1 MPASLIWHKNS
12 TWKECC
18 IACRGM
24 LGCSTLTS
32 TIFRNFR
39 AAGLGSCQRAY
50 LAMTLQ
56 CFLEV
61 EHRTSTTC
69 GRSSGTTNMGSISTA
84 LRKRSWTSAHTV
96 DMRLFSC
103 HDVFRTLRILCV
115 EPSIANFKIL
125 TLNTAPYQNIKC
137 VHGAVWNESA
147 ELNLVDRLGGHW
159 GSIFRIAQDESTVS
173 LSETTQ
179 AYTVNELLTMA
190 SWPRVDYVK
199 CDIEG
204 AELEVFSDPAAA
216 GWLANV
222 HCISVET
229 HDRFRPGCTDAVET
243 ALPESHYDRLQSGE
257 FRVFLARDPAPCH
270 SCDDASSVEVVVL
283 SPGTLK
289 TRTFDLVN
297 VPPHSWGFEVV
308 DEETFQLHPNV
319 PGQPPAEIRFQ
330 IDLNGQSRF
339 TAMCQLAAEA
349 RDQVSFGVR
358 LVGGGR
364 TAIAET
370 ITVTPGEKAQF
381 EVAIPRR
388 KAAYELI
395 LSTQMA
401 EGATSNGNAKA
412 RWQRP
417 VLR

>member
-1 MPASLIWHKNS
+1 MPGNAGLLDPYLDHLQKLSRRRFGLMSASLPGYD
-12 TWKECC
+12 TPMFF
-18 IACRGM
+18 RG
-24 LGCSTLTS
+24 GTS
-32 TIFRNFR
+32 DVHNMRQIFRHHEYGFDFNSAPQTILDLGAYCGY
-39 AAGLGSCQRAY
+39 AAI
-50 LAMTLQ
+50 
-56 CFLEV
+56 FLS
-61 EHRTSTTC
+61 R
-69 GRSSGTTNMGSISTA
+69 RFPNA
-84 LRKRSWTSAHTV
+84 Q
-96 DMRLFSC
+96 
-103 HDVFRTLRILCV
+103 ILCV

-137 VHGAVWNESA
+137 VHGAVWNELA

-388 KAAYELI
+388 KAAY
-395 LSTQMA
+395 
-401 EGATSNGNAKA
+401 N
-412 RWQRP
+412 
-417 VLR
+417 